1 MRQYILAVA
10 IIVGYSGGGGLWV
23 VTRFLVVRL
32 QAGIRF
38 LVVIRLLERDRKE
51 NREINKQ
58 IKSSVNG
65 CPYNILL
72 INHLKKVFI
81 IFMGNIRLFLVTNFV
96 F

>member
-1 MRQYILAVA
+1 M
-10 IIVGYSGGGGLWV
+10 VGYGGGDGLWV

-32 QAGIRF
+32 QGVTRF

-65 CPYNILL
+65 RP
-72 INHLKKVFI
+72 
-81 IFMGNIRLFLVTNFV
+81 
-96 F
+96 

>member
-1 MRQYILAVA
+1 MLLLLLFFFFFLIIIIIILRQYILAVA

-65 CPYNILL
+65 CP
-72 INHLKKVFI
+72 
-81 IFMGNIRLFLVTNFV
+81 
-96 F
+96 

>member
-1 MRQYILAVA
+1 MAVVVAVFFFLIIIIIIILRQYILVVA
-10 IIVGYSGGGGLWV
+10 IMVGYSGGGGLWV

-32 QAGIRF
+32 QGGTRF

-65 CPYNILL
+65 CP
-72 INHLKKVFI
+72 
-81 IFMGNIRLFLVTNFV
+81 
-96 F
+96 